1 MKRFVEGAE
10 RGQSTLFPECLEDW
24 IDEDNPVRVIDVFV
38 DTLDLTELGFEGVEP
53 AETGRPAY
61 HPSVLLKLY
70 VYGYLNRVQAL
81 LVQRGGDCSG
91 QARDVNGAE
100 ASGAA
105 LAPVVG

>member
-1 MKRFVEGAE
+1 MRRPCSGDQGFEPA
-10 RGQSTLFPECLEDW
+10 S
-24 IDEDNPVRVIDVFV
+24 VRVIDAFV
-38 DTLDLTELGFEGVEP
+38 DTLKLAELGGSKGSSRRRLGG
-53 AETGRPAY
+53 TGY
-61 HPSVLLKLY
+61 HPSALLKLY

>member
-1 MKRFVEGAE
+1 
-10 RGQSTLFPECLEDW
+10 
-24 IDEDNPVRVIDVFV
+24 
-38 DTLDLTELGFEGVEP
+38 
-53 AETGRPAY
+53 
-61 HPSVLLKLY
+61 LKLY

-91 QARDVNGAE
+91 QARNVNGAE